1 MTFCFQNAI
10 LISYKRLVFPTHF
23 YKKTSVMTNQNPLIT
38 VEDALSRIL
47 KNIAPVQEE
56 TVPLVQSFG
65 RVLSQP
71 IVSTINVPPFAN
83 SAMDGYAV
91 IAADTQSATRQSP
104 VTLKII
110 DNIPAGET
118 STKEVTPGTAA
129 RIMTGAPMP
138 AGANAVIRFEETSE
152 YIPANG
158 LADDDVLLYGP
169 VKNGDNVRLA
179 GEDIK
184 SGQTILE
191 AGHKLR
197 PQDVGVLA
205 AIGQAE
211 VPVYCRPRIAIL
223 ATGDEL
229 VSINEPIGPGKIRNS
244 NEYVQAAMVEKYG
257 AEPIMLGIARDT
269 VEDLT
274 AKIKEGLA
282 QNVDLFLTSAGV
294 SIGDFDMVKT
304 VLSDEGEMQ
313 FWQVAIK
320 PGKPLA
326 FGMLHHSG
334 THKQTPL
341 IGLPG
346 NPVAAM
352 VAFEVFARPAILKL
366 AGKTNWEKPAIKAT
380 LDEDVTNSGR
390 RHYMRA
396 FYYAHKDGYRV
407 TTRGSGVTV
416 QGSGILTS
424 MVWANGLVVIPDNVT
439 HLPKGSP
446 IDVWILD

>member
-1 MTFCFQNAI
+1 MNVNPA
-10 LISYKRLVFPTHF
+10 
-23 YKKTSVMTNQNPLIT
+23 QNPLIS
-38 VEDALSRIL
+38 VEEALERIL
-47 KNIAPVQEE
+47 ANIHPVGSEM
-56 TVPLVQSFG
+56 VPLTASYG
-65 RVLSQP
+65 RILAGAITAP
-71 IVSTINVPPFAN
+71 MNVPPFAN

-91 IAADTQSATRQSP
+91 VAADSLGAGGNSP
-104 VTLKII
+104 VRLAVI

-118 STKEVTPGTAA
+118 PSQTVTPGTAA

-138 AGANAVIRFEETSE
+138 PGADAVIRFEETSE
-152 YIPANG
+152 YIPAEG
-158 LADDDVLLYGP
+158 LAENEVLLYRP
-169 VKNGDNVRLA
+169 VKAGDNVRLA

-184 SGQTILE
+184 QGQVILQ
-191 AGHKLR
+191 AGHRLR

-205 AIGQAE
+205 AVGQAR
-211 VPVYCRPRIAIL
+211 VPVYRRPKVAIL

-229 VSINEPIGPGKIRNS
+229 VSIDQPVTPGKIRNS

-257 AEPIMLGIARDT
+257 GEPLMLGIARDT

-274 AKIKEGLA
+274 RKIRQGLEA
-282 QNVDLFLTSAGV
+282 GVDLFLTSAGV

-304 VLSDEGEMQ
+304 VLAGEGEMQ

-326 FGMLHHSG
+326 FGTLRAARAI
-334 THKQTPL
+334 PL

-366 AGKTNWEKPAIKAT
+366 AGASGREKTSIKAV
-380 LDEDVTNSGR
+380 LDEDITNSGR

-396 FYYAHKDGYRV
+396 YAYPADDGYRV
-407 TTRGSGVTV
+407 TTRDSGVTV

-424 MVWANGLVVIPDNVT
+424 MVWANGLVVVPENVT
-439 HLPKGSP
+439 HLPAGATV
-446 IDVWILD
+446 DVWILD

>member
-1 MTFCFQNAI
+1 MIILNPMKTTAQNSSNLLIKVEEALNTI
-10 LISYKRLVFPTHF
+10 LSKVTPVETELV
-23 YKKTSVMTNQNPLIT
+23 S
-38 VEDALSRIL
+38 LS
-47 KNIAPVQEE
+47 
-56 TVPLVQSFG
+56 QSFG
-65 RVLSQP
+65 RVLAEP
-71 IVSTINVPPFAN
+71 IVSQVNVPPFAN
-83 SAMDGYAV
+83 SAMDGYAIV
-91 IAADTQSATRQSP
+91 AADSKDASKKSP
-104 VTLKII
+104 ILLKVI
-110 DNIPAGET
+110 DHIPAGAT
-118 STKEVTPGTAA
+118 PSKEVSVQTAA

-138 AGANAVIRFEETSE
+138 AGADAVIRFEETSE
-152 YIPANG
+152 HIPADG
-158 LADDDVLLYGP
+158 LSEDEVLLYGSVQP
-169 VKNGDNVRLA
+169 GDNVRLA

-184 SGQTILE
+184 AGQTILNT
-191 AGHKLR
+191 GRRLR

-205 AIGQAE
+205 AVGQAQA
-211 VPVYCRPRIAIL
+211 VVYRRPRVAIL

-229 VSINEPIGPGKIRNS
+229 VDIDEPIEPGKIRNS

-257 AEPIMLGIARDT
+257 GEAITLGIARDT

-274 AKIKEGLA
+274 AKIHAGLT

-304 VLSDEGEMQ
+304 VLAGEGEMQ
-313 FWQVAIK
+313 FWQVGIK

-326 FGMLHHSG
+326 FGMLHNQNADSRLSASV
-334 THKQTPL
+334 PL

-366 AGKTNWEKPAIKAT
+366 SGQSSWEKTTITAT

-396 FYYAHKDGYRV
+396 FVYPDENGYRV
-407 TTRGSGVTV
+407 TTRGSGVQV

-424 MVWANGLVVIPDNVT
+424 MVWANGLVVVPESVT
-439 HLPKGSP
+439 NLPAGAS
-446 IDVWILD
+446 IQVWILD